1 MKSIKSYTNIRES
14 LYNGDHKIVGVL
26 GTCLSNV
33 EEHKDLNAFLRVYAK
48 ESMDQAIKLDSNSS
62 LNFGKLHGMIV
73 GLKDMFSYNDHPMQA
88 SSKILDGYIAKYSAT
103 SVQRLVDNGAIIVGH
118 QNCDEFGM
126 GSSNENSAFGPV
138 HNLLDKNLV
147 PGGSSGGSAV
157 AVQAHMCHASLGTDT
172 GGSVRQPAAF
182 CGIVGLKPTYSRI
195 SRYGVVGYASSLDT
209 VGILTRTIEDCA
221 VVLETIAGVDDFDST
236 VSKRP
241 VEKYSEDL
249 NLSKKVKVAYIKEAL
264 EFDNLQPEIKQ
275 NTEDILNKL
284 KEEGHCVNPIDF
296 PLLHYALPTYYVL
309 ANAEA
314 SSNLACYDGVRYGY
328 RAPDFENLQD
338 MYKKTR
344 TQGFGEEVK
353 RRIIIGT
360 CVLSEGSKS
369 KWLTQAQKVRRLI
382 RDAICAALSEYD
394 FIILPTTPTT
404 AFEIGKIHNPLD
416 MYLAD
421 LFTVPAS
428 IAGVPAISVPNG
440 VDKKG
445 LPIGL
450 QILAAPFQEKNLL
463 AFAKHIEERRG
474 LGT

>member
-1 MKSIKSYTNIRES
+1 MKSIKSYTNVRES
-14 LYNGDHKIVGVL
+14 LYNGEHKIVGVL
-26 GTCLSNV
+26 ETCLSNIK
-33 EEHKDLNAFLRVYAK
+33 EHENLNAFLRVYAK

-62 LNFGKLHGMIV
+62 LGFGKLHGMIV
-73 GLKDMFSYNDHPMQA
+73 GLKDMFSYHDHPMQA
-88 SSKILDGYIAKYSAT
+88 SSKILDGYIAKYNAT
-103 SVQRLVDNGAIIVGH
+103 SVQRLVDSGAIIVGH

-138 HNLLDKNLV
+138 HNLLDEKLV

-157 AVQAHMCHASLGTDT
+157 AVQANMCHASLGTDT

-209 VGILTRTIEDCA
+209 VGILARTIEDCA
-221 VVLETIAGVDDFDST
+221 VVLETISGVDDFDST
-236 VSKRP
+236 VSNRP

-249 NLSKKVKVAYIKEAL
+249 NLNRKVRVAYIKEAL

-275 NTEDILNKL
+275 NTEDVLKKL
-284 KEEGHCVNPIDF
+284 KDEGHCIEPIYF

-328 RAPDFENLQD
+328 RAPDFEDLQD

-428 IAGVPAISVPNG
+428 IAGVPAISIPNG

-463 AFAKHIEERRG
+463 SFAKYIEEKRAFAA
-474 LGT
+474 